1 MMLALG
7 DALAVALLERKG
19 LTAEDFKLYH
29 PGGKLGRRLVRV
41 ADIMHGGDALPL
53 VAADTAMSEALIVM
67 TAKRLG
73 CIGAIDREGALL
85 GIVTD
90 GDLRRHMDATLL
102 QRPVSEI
109 MTERPVTIHATALG
123 AEAVHLM
130 NERQITSL
138 FVTEAGRPVGIVH
151 VHDCLR
157 AGLA

>member
-1 MMLALG
+1 M
-7 DALAVALLERKG
+7 
-19 LTAEDFKLYH
+19 
-29 PGGKLGRRLVRV
+29 
-41 ADIMHGGDALPL
+41 
-53 VAADTAMSEALIVM
+53 AMSEALIVM

-73 CIGAIDREGALL
+73 CIGAIDGDGALL

-90 GDLRRHMDATLL
+90 GDLRRHMDANLL

-109 MTERPVTIHATALG
+109 MTGHPVTIPATALG

-138 FVTEAGRPVGIVH
+138 FVMEAGRPVGIVH
-151 VHDCLR
+151 IHDCLR